1 MVFLQFPAKLT
12 DEETMLQVIIIKF
25 KTNQSPLYFGP
36 LDIGK
41 LTFQKP
47 IIILGEIC

>member
-12 DEETMLQVIIIKF
+12 DEETMLQVLIIKF
-25 KTNQSPLYFGP
+25 KTNQPPFFGP

-41 LTFQKP
+41 LTFF
-47 IIILGEIC
+47 L